1 MALRRIRIGSLE
13 DIHQYDD
20 ADHSTAADF
29 DDQPISIGQSTD
41 PTQAIRQDQVPTAG
55 NIVSAD
61 ASIGDNK
68 VVRGDGGAKKVQ
80 DSGVTID
87 DSDNITIPG
96 TLKIQTIKSGAT
108 QAAAGAAADELWKTS
123 GHASLPDNVV
133 MIGV

>member
-1 MALRRIRIGSLE
+1 MALRQIRIGNLE

-20 ADHSTAADF
+20 AAYGSAADF
-29 DDQPISIGQSTD
+29 DDQPIEIGQSTAA
-41 PTQAIRQDQVPTAG
+41 TQAVRQDQIPTTG

-61 ASIGDNK
+61 ANIGDHK

-80 DSGVTID
+80 DSGVTIN
-87 DSDNITIPG
+87 DSDNVTIPG
-96 TLKIQTIKSGAT
+96 TLKIGTIKSGAT
-108 QAAAGAAADELWKTS
+108 QAAAGAAASELWKTS